1 MRPQTPERTRANGVP
16 VPQLAALRKRAG
28 LSQRALAERARVSRH
43 TISRLEQGAIARY
56 TTIELLA
63 ATLHVTP
70 ARLIQATRRVQTG
83 AALELSPILEGP

>member
-1 MRPQTPERTRANGVP
+1 MRPQTTESGRTNGVP
-16 VPQLAALRKRAG
+16 VPQLASLRKRAG

-56 TTIELLA
+56 TTIALLA

-70 ARLIQATRRVQTG
+70 PRLIRPLRPEQTQTV
-83 AALELSPILEGP
+83 PIPEDP

>member
-1 MRPQTPERTRANGVP
+1 MRLQTPEPTRANGVP

-43 TISRLEQGAIARY
+43 TVSRLEQGAIARY
-56 TTIELLA
+56 TTIALLA

-70 ARLIQATRRVQTG
+70 ARLIQSPRRVRTG

>member
-1 MRPQTPERTRANGVP
+1 MRLRTPEPTRANGVP

-28 LSQRALAERARVSRH
+28 LSQRALAERAKVSRH

-56 TTIELLA
+56 TTIALLA

-70 ARLIQATRRVQTG
+70 ARLIR
-83 AALELSPILEGP
+83 SPRHAPTSTISNLLPIPEAP

>member
-1 MRPQTPERTRANGVP
+1 MRPQTPETGRANGVP
-16 VPQLAALRKRAG
+16 VPQLATLRKKAG

-56 TTIELLA
+56 TTIVLLA

-70 ARLIQATRRVQTG
+70 AHLIRPPRRVRTE
-83 AALELSPILEGP
+83 AAPDLPPIPESS

>member
-1 MRPQTPERTRANGVP
+1 MLPHLPESARANGVP
-16 VPQLAALRKRAG
+16 VPQLATLRKRAG

-56 TTIELLA
+56 TTIALLA

-70 ARLIQATRRVQTG
+70 ARLIRPPRRVRTG
-83 AALELSPILEGP
+83 TTPGLPPVPEGP